1 MDVLGE
7 EKRMKIDTD
16 EISDLILG
24 SKYPVKKGLP
34 NKGISAI
41 PDVITDEFRIEF
53 KKLIVSHFNMVG
65 DNSKLVDVLSYH
77 DLFRLLQGNPT
88 SLSRAANVYFNP
100 FNNVTSLLDLYNQ
113 VKQNNIS
120 IED

>member
-77 DLFRLLQGNPT
+77 DLFRLL
-88 SLSRAANVYFNP
+88 
-100 FNNVTSLLDLYNQ
+100 
-113 VKQNNIS
+113 
-120 IED
+120 